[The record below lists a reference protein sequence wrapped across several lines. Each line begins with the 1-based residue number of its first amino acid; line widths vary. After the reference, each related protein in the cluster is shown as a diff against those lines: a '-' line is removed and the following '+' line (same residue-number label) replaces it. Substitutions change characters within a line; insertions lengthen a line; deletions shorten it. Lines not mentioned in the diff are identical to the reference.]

1 MGGFVIAA
9 LVGEGILVFRSYKR
23 SKRLPLP
30 GELLGVS
37 GLFALLGILAE
48 FQPTLATTLA
58 VGFDIAGLLNAWPT
72 AITGGGATTGKLE
85 STAPPTTAPLP
96 KAGTNI

>member
-1 MGGFVIAA
+1 MGGFLIAA
-9 LVGEGILVFRSYKR
+9 LVGEGILVFRAYKR

-30 GELLGVS
+30 GEILGVS

-58 VGFDIAGLLNAWPT
+58 VGFDVAGLLNAWPASIAGT
-72 AITGGGATTGKLE
+72 
-85 STAPPTTAPLP
+85 PTTQQPPAGTQPLP
-96 KAGTNI
+96 KQGPISI

>member
-1 MGGFVIAA
+1 MGGFLIAA
-9 LVGEGILVFRSYKR
+9 LVGEGILVFRAYKR

-30 GELLGVS
+30 GEILGVS

-58 VGFDIAGLLNAWPT
+58 VGFDVAGLLNAWPASIAGT
-72 AITGGGATTGKLE
+72 
-85 STAPPTTAPLP
+85 PPTTQQPPAGTQPLP
-96 KAGTNI
+96 KQGPISI

>member
-1 MGGFVIAA
+1 MAA
-9 LVGEGILVFRSYKR
+9 LVGEGILIFRAYKR

-37 GLFALLGILAE
+37 GSFAMLGILAE

-58 VGFDIAGLLNAWPT
+58 VGFDIAGLLNAWPA
-72 AITGGGATTGKLE
+72 AITGGGSTTGAVTPT
-85 STAPPTTAPLP
+85 SPPSTTAPLP
-96 KAGTNI
+96 KQGPISI

>member
-1 MGGFVIAA
+1 MGGFVVAA
-9 LVGEGILVFRSYKR
+9 LVGEGILVFRAYKR

-37 GLFALLGILAE
+37 GLFAMLGILAE

-58 VGFDIAGLLNAWPT
+58 VGFNIAGLLNAWP
-72 AITGGGATTGKLE
+72 AALTGQSPSQQQT
-85 STAPPTTAPLP
+85 SPPSTTAPLP
-96 KAGTNI
+96 KQGPISI